1 MSFVSKALPLA
12 IAAAALAACSDISSP
27 TQTFSAPAAP
37 LARKG
42 GDNGGGGGGGKDGNV
57 TGLVVTTPPNSD
69 VTGTWTAVEDGNDA
83 IHYYTYTLRM
93 TSEGIV
99 SGSGVMKT
107 ATTTASY
114 LIAGTV
120 NGDTLALYVGPGTVC
135 GSCELTPL
143 YRGILASHG
152 TRVEGTFVQG
162 SGSPVTFYKQ

>member
-27 TQTFSAPAAP
+27 TQTSSAPTAP

-42 GDNGGGGGGGKDGNV
+42 GDNGGGGGGKESNV
-57 TGLVVTTPPNSD
+57 TALVVTTPPNSD

-114 LIAGTV
+114 LVAGTV

-135 GSCELTPL
+135 NTCELTPL
-143 YRGILASHG
+143 YRGILFYRG
-152 TRVEGTFVQG
+152 TRVEGTFVQS